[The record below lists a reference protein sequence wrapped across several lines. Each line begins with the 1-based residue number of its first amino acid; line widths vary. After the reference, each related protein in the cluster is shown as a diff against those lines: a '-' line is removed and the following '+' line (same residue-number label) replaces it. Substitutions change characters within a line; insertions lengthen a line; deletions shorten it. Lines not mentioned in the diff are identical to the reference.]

1 MIRLRVSL
9 AMVAGLVSFGLVA
22 PAMAAGPY
30 PPPPKGTGRV
40 DPSRIAVG
48 ECATFSGDGFKPRTA
63 VAVSDNGAA
72 RGTTTTT
79 DQGTFSMRLCYTS
92 DAQKGRHD
100 LAGSGT
106 GANDSP
112 LTVYAV
118 LTVTGVRQSAGNP
131 QTQSGGAP
139 SSSSSTTG
147 GATSTTTE
155 PEAVQGTTGA
165 MQESPAVTE
174 GSPVVPAG
182 TENSGTRL
190 IMLGI
195 TGLGFAF
202 LASLLLLLIARRRRR
217 REEGDLDPA
226 LMPA

>member
-1 MIRLRVSL
+1 MRRVRVSL
-9 AMVAGLVSFGLVA
+9 AMVAGLLALGVAA

-40 DPSRIAVG
+40 EPSRIAVG
-48 ECATFSGDGFKPRTA
+48 QCAVFSGDGFAPATP
-63 VAVSDNGAA
+63 VTISDNGVV
-72 RGTTTTT
+72 RGTTATTA
-79 DQGTFSMRLCYTS
+79 QGTFSFQLCYPS

-100 LAGSGT
+100 LAGAGT
-106 GANDSP
+106 GAGGSP

-118 LTVTGVRQSAGNP
+118 LIVTGVKQSSNNP
-131 QTQSGGAP
+131 STQSGGAP
-139 SSSSSTTG
+139 SSSTTG
-147 GATSTTTE
+147 GTSTTTTD
-155 PEAVQGTTGA
+155 PEAVNGTTGA
-165 MQESPAVTE
+165 LAE
-174 GSPVVPAG
+174 GPVVNEGAPTVRAG

-190 IMLGI
+190 IALGL

-217 REEGDLDPA
+217 REDEGDLGDGA